1 MATSTKPNPSD
12 QPTVT
17 KEAARAELNKLKQS
31 AAAKFIEGFRIQ
43 VIEWTVNIVILLFA
57 WTSLVQAFVVP
68 TGSMESTILIGD
80 HLFVDKMAFAPY
92 GGVMS
97 KLLPYTDV
105 KRGDVICFNY
115 PLDIRNIYVKRVI
128 GFPGDRLRIVNRDV
142 YINGKKASEGYKQHI
157 RDSALPYFDNF
168 PPEDE
173 RDIPDSY
180 IYPQGVQMVKANTK
194 DGQFVV
200 PPGYYF
206 AMGDNRDNSADS
218 RWWGLVPRENIIGKP
233 ILIWWSYASDTERL
247 STPLPTLDHITDLAK
262 NFFSK
267 TRWDRTFRLIR
278 GQDPIGGAA
287 TETKGS

>member
-1 MATSTKPNPSD
+1 MATSTKPAPAED
-12 QPTVT
+12 PALT
-17 KEAARAELNKLKQS
+17 KEVAQAHLNKLKQTFG
-31 AAAKFIEGFRIQ
+31 AKFAEGFRIQ
-43 VIEWTVNIVILLFA
+43 VVEWTINIVILLFA

-68 TGSMESTILIGD
+68 TGSMETTILIGD

-92 GGVMS
+92 GSIMS

-128 GFPGDRLRIVNRDV
+128 GFPGDKIRIVNRDV
-142 YINGKKASEGYKQHI
+142 YINGRKGNEPYKRHI
-157 RDSALPYFDNF
+157 RDTALPYFDNF
-168 PPEDE
+168 PPVDD
-173 RDIPDSY
+173 RDIPESY
-180 IYPQGVQMVKANTK
+180 IYPRGVEMVREHSK
-194 DGQFVV
+194 DGEFTV
-200 PPGYYF
+200 PTGHYF

-233 ILIWWSYASDTERL
+233 ILIWWSYESDTEKL
-247 STPLPTLDHITDLAK
+247 STPLPTAEHILDLAQ

-278 GQDPIGGAA
+278 GQDPLEGVAQTSG
-287 TETKGS
+287 K